1 MNKRNTIS
9 GFGPKEAEFVARL
22 SYEKKTVVSAEEIDG
37 FLPADFK
44 YRKQFVYTLK
54 RKRILTPIKRGVYV
68 FTPLD
73 SITTGTRINE
83 FLIPPIFFP
92 RKNYYI
98 GYSTMFNYYGFTEQI
113 FQTVYVLNTSL
124 CREKVICGMA
134 YKFVKVSE
142 SRLYGSENIT
152 VQGVSV
158 AVSSKE
164 RTLVDLIYFNKPVGG
179 IAPAVQILKE
189 IVQKKKCDIRKLV
202 ELASRFPNVTTR
214 KRIGLALDELG
225 IKGAILK
232 PLIESVDKTA
242 ISSLTGSR
250 KGPLNT
256 TWRILSGDPR
266 KQG

>member
-1 MNKRNTIS
+1 MDNKNTVS

-22 SYEKKTVVSAEEIDG
+22 SYEKKTVISAKEVDG

-54 RKRILTPIKRGVYV
+54 QKRILTPIKRGVYV

-73 SITTGTRINE
+73 SIATGTRINE

-92 RKNYYI
+92 RRNYYI

-124 CREKVICGMA
+124 CREKVICGVA

-142 SRLYGSENIT
+142 SRMYGTENIT
-152 VQGVSV
+152 VEGVTV
-158 AVSSKE
+158 AVSLKE

-179 IAPAVQILKE
+179 IVPAVQILKE
-189 IVQKKKCDIRKLV
+189 IVLKKKCDIRKLV
-202 ELASRFPNVTTR
+202 EFASRFPNVTTR
-214 KRIGLALDELG
+214 KQIGLALEQVG
-225 IKGAILK
+225 VERAFLK
-232 PLIESVDKTA
+232 PLIKSVETTA
-242 ISSLTGSR
+242 ISSLTSSL
-250 KGPLNT
+250 KGALNT

-266 KQG
+266 KQR